1 MCILGLLYNIF
12 CRYFVG
18 ESKETDIYDTD
29 QSCFLMSIRVRP
41 PQAPVSV
48 NPLY

>member
-18 ESKETDIYDTD
+18 ESKETDIYDAD
-29 QSCFLMSIRVRP
+29 LSCFLMSIRVP
-41 PQAPVSV
+41 TPQAPVSV

>member
-18 ESKETDIYDTD
+18 ESEETDIHDAD
-29 QSCFLMSIRVRP
+29 LSCFLMSIRVRP
-41 PQAPVSV
+41 PQASVPVS
-48 NPLY
+48 PLY